1 MSRIERIFLD
11 VKGTVSE
18 KFPNFSEIEL
28 NIGCPIANKDHRK
41 SSRQYM
47 HVFCTD
53 GCVCCANAASKLP
66 EKNLYGLFFHEFG
79 HLIAG
84 PKGDECAADMA
95 ILKNFGIVINYCGK
109 KELQEV

>member
-1 MSRIERIFLD
+1 
-11 VKGTVSE
+11 
-18 KFPNFSEIEL
+18 
-28 NIGCPIANKDHRK
+28 
-41 SSRQYM
+41 
-47 HVFCTD
+47 
-53 GCVCCANAASKLP
+53 LP